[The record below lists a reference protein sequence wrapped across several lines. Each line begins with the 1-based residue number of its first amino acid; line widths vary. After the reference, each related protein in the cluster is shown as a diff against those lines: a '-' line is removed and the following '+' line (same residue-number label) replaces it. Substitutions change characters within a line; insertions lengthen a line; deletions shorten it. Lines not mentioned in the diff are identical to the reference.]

1 MAGKKKTIAPA
12 NLQEAKSFE
21 DFATV
26 VKQQIG
32 EASDEVLQ
40 AWFEERNAKPEKS
53 GKKPAESQ
61 PAQQN

>member
-1 MAGKKKTIAPA
+1 MAGKKKSAAPATIA
-12 NLQEAKSFE
+12 EAASFE

-40 AWFEERNAKPEKS
+40 AWFAERTSKPEKP
-53 GKKPAESQ
+53 GTKKADSP
-61 PAQQN
+61 PAQ